1 MTYKNRLYDGEI
13 AYADSALGQFLAYL
27 KKQGWYDGA
36 LIIAVGDHGEGLGEH
51 REDTHG
57 IFLYDSTTHV
67 PLLVKLPK
75 GEEAGKVV
83 EPQVRTIDIVPTI
96 LDLVSVAMPPKLDG
110 ASLQPL
116 FTGGEADSRT
126 VYGQTDYPRRFEWAP
141 LRSVRRDGYKFIEA
155 PKPELYDLRN
165 DAGEL
170 RNKYEP
176 WNAQVQTARKALM
189 ELNLA
194 SPNSGQVSAASVPAS
209 TIDELHALGYL
220 GPADAGSATNVPEPS
235 LLPDPKDKIE
245 EQNLLHTAM
254 MATENE
260 EPAKA
265 RAALERLLRL
275 DEKSAVGLTQ
285 LGELEINA
293 GNYPKAAE
301 YLQRVYELRPESAG
315 AALDYARGLR
325 LNHDLAEARAVLES
339 SLKKNPQQFAAL
351 LLLGRIYFESGDAD
365 SALDKLEDAALLE
378 PDNVEA
384 KTSLAKIFLSQKK
397 FGDVVELLEPLAT
410 AASKDADVFALL
422 ARAYSGLRRPEDAR
436 RAEGRARTLR
446 GVKK

>member
-1 MTYKNRLYDGEI
+1 
-13 AYADSALGQFLAYL
+13 
-27 KKQGWYDGA
+27 
-36 LIIAVGDHGEGLGEH
+36 
-51 REDTHG
+51 
-57 IFLYDSTTHV
+57 
-67 PLLVKLPK
+67 
-75 GEEAGKVV
+75 
-83 EPQVRTIDIVPTI
+83 
-96 LDLVSVAMPPKLDG
+96 
-110 ASLQPL
+110 
-116 FTGGEADSRT
+116 
-126 VYGQTDYPRRFEWAP
+126 
-141 LRSVRRDGYKFIEA
+141 
-155 PKPELYDLRN
+155 
-165 DAGEL
+165 
-170 RNKYEP
+170 
-176 WNAQVQTARKALM
+176 
-189 ELNLA
+189 
-194 SPNSGQVSAASVPAS
+194 
-209 TIDELHALGYL
+209 L

-436 RAEGRARTLR
+436 RAEGRARALR